1 MAGLL
6 PRANS
11 ARNVQHRTESIRTRC
26 PTSRMFQKASA
37 ALPAAE
43 WEEDM
48 PRTTWRPG
56 AALAGVVTV
65 LAMSAAAQQRPDWQ
79 YPAVHGAGPV
89 VPVPTATAKLP
100 DGQTYKVVFNV
111 AQGTPGDGR
120 VSSDLASVA
129 RFVNL
134 IALSGMD
141 PKQADIVAV
150 VHGPATAAV
159 ISDPYYPVLSSA
171 VRHRQSQHRPGAAT
185 GGEWRGGDRLRA
197 GCCRRGCPI

>member
-1 MAGLL
+1 
-6 PRANS
+6 
-11 ARNVQHRTESIRTRC
+11 
-26 PTSRMFQKASA
+26 
-37 ALPAAE
+37 
-43 WEEDM
+43 M

-65 LAMSAAAQQRPDWQ
+65 LAMPAAAQQRPDWQ

-89 VPVPTATAKLP
+89 VPVPNATAKLP

-111 AQGTPGDGR
+111 AQGTPGDKR

-159 ISDPYYPVLSSA
+159 ISDPYYQARFGTANPNTDLVRQLEENGVEVIVCGQAVAGAGVPFEAVMQPVEVATSA
-171 VRHRQSQHRPGAAT
+171 VTELAKRQLQGYAFVPG
-185 GGEWRGGDRLRA
+185 
-197 GCCRRGCPI
+197 